1 MIEAAERLGGIV
13 EARAL
18 ETRAYWLPVVS
29 SSFHGRDIFAPT
41 GAHLAMGEPFEAVGE
56 IVPIDELVRI
66 SRPEA
71 RVANGRLETVIVHV
85 MTFGNCTL
93 AGTPLDLT
101 MAIGPLTAGRPL
113 RLTFGQ
119 APGDATGAAPL
130 VEDTVWGTTFG
141 SVRLGESVLMSD
153 SEGRLSLSDNQGD
166 AARRLGLSVDRPVTI
181 TGR

>member
-1 MIEAAERLGGIV
+1 
-13 EARAL
+13 
-18 ETRAYWLPVVS
+18 VS

-41 GAHLAMGEPFEAVGE
+41 AAHLAMGEPFEAVGE
-56 IVPIDELVRI
+56 IVPTDDLVRI
-66 SRPEA
+66 ARPEA

-113 RLTFGQ
+113 RLTFGEV
-119 APGDATGAAPL
+119 PGDAGAANAEPL

-141 SVRLGESVLMSD
+141 SVPLGESVLMSD

-166 AARRLGLSVDRPVTI
+166 AARRLGLTVDRPVTI